1 MQNFF
6 NFNTLL
12 FSFFVSQTY
21 ASLYAQQESL
31 YMALFSEISEA
42 RSLLEQ
48 LTLVSQNRPS
58 YRSMLESMNAYISEL
73 ILGVRLGCPPAVL
86 VAAKPANDPLENIL
100 YATSVGVP
108 SVVYDTVR
116 SLRQARGVRLG
127 ATQRKF
133 PLEHFILLNVLGAL
147 ELLVFPLLGAGIS
160 GYEPDAAS
168 PGHVLWVQSVV
179 FALLAGGVVL
189 ALQVVQ
195 DLRTPTCGLY
205 NLNEALDEMVEGIR
219 GELQRRLDA
228 APQVG
233 LLAALLFV
241 PIASLMESS
250 FSGPALQAIREDNN
264 AQWLQNC
271 FTGVGLVFSLFAA
284 QTFSFLYSQQEAIY
298 LALYSEVSEAK
309 ALSGGASPIRTEG
322 AILQGLEGTWP
333 ERAADSSFEAHQEG
347 VGRAVGE
354 TWDALTVRKEPRLGV
369 CGIRRDSM
377 ATMTLEGALMVG
389 RVKITMLF
397 ESLSAVYQDTGL
409 QWSSAHFSFVVEQ
422 LLKSEAVWGPYLVE
436 AQRALELRQTLAQAL
451 DVSFHRVRLVK
462 GEEIVDGPVPL
473 RHKSG
478 WVGDVELQL
487 ILEDRSDT
495 IRAVQKELLAAGR
508 CEDLELGLSDEE
520 VLAAENRY
528 GFVFPPDVRDF
539 LQAGLPVGK
548 GWHHWRQLSSNKVE
562 YGTKEDTVFQIRKL
576 HCTPWRVRYNKDR
589 PWGEDESLEK
599 AQDLASRCY
608 PLIPLWQHRCIPSVP
623 HDCGLPIL
631 SMHGC
636 YDNLCHSRNFWTWLE
651 EVGDISDGLIPQEWK
666 DKTVPAYDVP
676 FWQHWFAS
684 SGGASPGAVREERA
698 STVHDNGLQ
707 RYVREDLRR
716 LDCNPARLLSG
727 RVHTDAGR
735 SDPLEQVLYFTSVGV
750 PSYVYDTVKSLRSAR
765 GDRLGATQR
774 KLPLLHFVVLAILS
788 VVELLVFPVLAA
800 GCANLE
806 RGGIAA
812 LPGHILF
819 FQATLFGLM
828 ATAITLTF
836 VVLYDLWRPIGD
848 SYNFETILQEMVS
861 GMEEERACATRDSS
875 SRLNKGVV

>member
-1 MQNFF
+1 LLRALRSQAEPIPTTLPLADTDPWRLVIPALVASLVSFIIYPSVSLAVASLLDSVALDVIKGDVSQYMQNFF

-58 YRSMLESMNAYISEL
+58 YRSMLESMDAYISEL
-73 ILGVRLGCPPAVL
+73 VLGVRLGCPPAVL
-86 VAAKPANDPLENIL
+86 VAAKPANDPLETIL

-116 SLRQARGVRLG
+116 SLRQARGQRLG

-160 GYEPDAAS
+160 GYDADAAS

-179 FALLAGGVVL
+179 FAFLAGGVVL

-205 NLNEALDEMVEGIR
+205 NLNDALDEMVEGLR

-228 APQVG
+228 APQGTDTSSLQPLKIADADDCNNSWDNEAWPSLQPRGQQDGQFTRLARCAGVG
-233 LLAALLFV
+233 LVAALLFV
-241 PIASLMESS
+241 PIASLMENS

-309 ALSGGASPIRTEG
+309 AL
-322 AILQGLEGTWP
+322 L
-333 ERAADSSFEAHQEG
+333 
-347 VGRAVGE
+347 
-354 TWDALTVRKEPRLGV
+354 
-369 CGIRRDSM
+369 
-377 ATMTLEGALMVG
+377 
-389 RVKITMLF
+389 
-397 ESLSAVYQDTGL
+397 
-409 QWSSAHFSFVVEQ
+409 EQ
-422 LLKSEAVWGPYLVE
+422 LALVCKG
-436 AQRALELRQTLAQAL
+436 RPTLAEAL
-451 DVSFHRVRLVK
+451 
-462 GEEIVDGPVPL
+462 
-473 RHKSG
+473 
-478 WVGDVELQL
+478 Q
-487 ILEDRSDT
+487 
-495 IRAVQKELLAAGR
+495 
-508 CEDLELGLSDEE
+508 
-520 VLAAENRY
+520 
-528 GFVFPPDVRDF
+528 
-539 LQAGLPVGK
+539 
-548 GWHHWRQLSSNKVE
+548 
-562 YGTKEDTVFQIRKL
+562 
-576 HCTPWRVRYNKDR
+576 
-589 PWGEDESLEK
+589 
-599 AQDLASRCY
+599 
-608 PLIPLWQHRCIPSVP
+608 
-623 HDCGLPIL
+623 
-631 SMHGC
+631 
-636 YDNLCHSRNFWTWLE
+636 
-651 EVGDISDGLIPQEWK
+651 
-666 DKTVPAYDVP
+666 
-676 FWQHWFAS
+676 
-684 SGGASPGAVREERA
+684 
-698 STVHDNGLQ
+698 GLQ

-727 RVHTDAGR
+727 RVHTEEGR

-765 GDRLGATQR
+765 GERLGATQR
-774 KLPLLHFVVLAILS
+774 KLPELHFAVLAILS

-800 GCANLE
+800 GCANLDTN
-806 RGGIAA
+806 GVAA

-819 FQATLFGLM
+819 FQAGLFGLM

-836 VVLYDLWRPIGD
+836 VILYDLWRPVGD
-848 SYNFETILQEMVS
+848 TYNFETILQEMVS
-861 GMEEERACATRDSS
+861 GMEEELEVRLLQSRERDIEAEVPS
-875 SRLNKGVV
+875 GVI

>member
-1 MQNFF
+1 MALNAEYRGLVAHSSPHAVTRARPWPSEAKAPVHAKRGLAWAGFQGLLPLCFVLPRRRRRMSRSSSCSLRALRTGQPLPTSLPLAETDPWRLAVPALIASLVSLAIYPSVSLAVASLLDEVALGVIKGDVSQFMQNFF

-228 APQVG
+228 APQATSSDSSIEPMKVSNCDECENKWDNEAWPSLQPRGEQDGGFLRLGKCAAVG

-309 ALSGGASPIRTEG
+309 AL
-322 AILQGLEGTWP
+322 L
-333 ERAADSSFEAHQEG
+333 
-347 VGRAVGE
+347 
-354 TWDALTVRKEPRLGV
+354 
-369 CGIRRDSM
+369 
-377 ATMTLEGALMVG
+377 
-389 RVKITMLF
+389 
-397 ESLSAVYQDTGL
+397 
-409 QWSSAHFSFVVEQ
+409 EQ
-422 LLKSEAVWGPYLVE
+422 LALVCKGRPTLSEA
-436 AQRALELRQTLAQAL
+436 
-451 DVSFHRVRLVK
+451 
-462 GEEIVDGPVPL
+462 
-473 RHKSG
+473 
-478 WVGDVELQL
+478 LQ
-487 ILEDRSDT
+487 
-495 IRAVQKELLAAGR
+495 
-508 CEDLELGLSDEE
+508 
-520 VLAAENRY
+520 
-528 GFVFPPDVRDF
+528 
-539 LQAGLPVGK
+539 
-548 GWHHWRQLSSNKVE
+548 
-562 YGTKEDTVFQIRKL
+562 
-576 HCTPWRVRYNKDR
+576 
-589 PWGEDESLEK
+589 
-599 AQDLASRCY
+599 
-608 PLIPLWQHRCIPSVP
+608 
-623 HDCGLPIL
+623 
-631 SMHGC
+631 
-636 YDNLCHSRNFWTWLE
+636 
-651 EVGDISDGLIPQEWK
+651 
-666 DKTVPAYDVP
+666 
-676 FWQHWFAS
+676 
-684 SGGASPGAVREERA
+684 
-698 STVHDNGLQ
+698 GLQ

-800 GCANLE
+800 GCANLDST
-806 RGGIAA
+806 GSIAA

-861 GMEEERACATRDSS
+861 GMEEELEV
-875 SRLNKGVV
+875 RLIQCQQQDIEAEVPSGVV